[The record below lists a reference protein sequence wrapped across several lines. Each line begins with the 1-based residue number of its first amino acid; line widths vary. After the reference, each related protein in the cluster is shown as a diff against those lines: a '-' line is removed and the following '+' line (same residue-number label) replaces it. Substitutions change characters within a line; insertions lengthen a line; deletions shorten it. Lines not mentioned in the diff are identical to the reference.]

1 MAAELITQAEYAR
14 RRGVDPTT
22 VRDAIRAG
30 RISLIDGRI
39 DPAVA
44 DIQWARNTRARVK
57 TAPPAS
63 APAAG
68 AAPATDRAGEPLQV
82 GGDADYWVSRARRE
96 RAAAERE
103 EIALAEDRKRLID
116 KEAALTTIYTAF
128 RMLRDTC
135 LPLGR
140 EVAARAASMS
150 SPAEVQA
157 LIDEAMRARFRQA
170 HGKLLAAAVR
180 SLGGEPEPAEP
191 DDHGSTAP

>member
-1 MAAELITQAEYAR
+1 MSVELISQAAYAR

-44 DIQWARNTRARVK
+44 DVQWERNTRARVRAT
-57 TAPPAS
+57 TAVMPAPTPPQAD
-63 APAAG
+63 
-68 AAPATDRAGEPLQV
+68 AAPLPPES
-82 GGDADYWVSRARRE
+82 DYAVSRARRE

-103 EIALAEDRKRLID
+103 EIALEEDRKRLID
-116 KEAALTTIYTAF
+116 KQAVLTTIYTAF

-140 EVAARAASMS
+140 EVAARAAALS
-150 SPAEVQA
+150 SAAEVQA

-170 HGKLLAAAVR
+170 HDKLLAAAVR
-180 SLGGEPEPAEP
+180 GLGGEPEPELRDEEDAAH
-191 DDHGSTAP
+191 DA

>member
-1 MAAELITQAEYAR
+1 MA
-14 RRGVDPTT
+14 GH
-22 VRDAIRAG
+22 
-30 RISLIDGRI
+30 S
-39 DPAVA
+39 
-44 DIQWARNTRARVK
+44 
-57 TAPPAS
+57 
-63 APAAG
+63 AAG
-68 AAPATDRAGEPLQV
+68 TDRAGEPLTA

-150 SPAEVQA
+150 SPTEVQA

-180 SLGGEPEPAEP
+180 SLGGEPEPAEA
-191 DDHGSTAP
+191 DDLEGRDRDA